1 VSGGCL
7 PSNSKT
13 DHVDGG
19 FAAGA
24 SSFSRQGSPRCLS
37 WATVWSATANRSS
50 SVSPSFKPRMIFRER
65 RSAKAIAYLR
75 TSPFVI
81 GAIEH
86 KKNRRASGYILYTG
100 LATPH
105 SSSLHDR

>member
-1 VSGGCL
+1 MSGGCL

-37 WATVWSATANRSS
+37 WATVWSATANCSS

-65 RSAKAIAYLR
+65 LSAKASR
-75 TSPFVI
+75 TEALLPWSSSKEH
-81 GAIEH
+81 IENNISSH
-86 KKNRRASGYILYTG
+86 YILGTSME
-100 LATPH
+100 A
-105 SSSLHDR
+105 